1 MIHPDLAS
9 LATPIESLHT
19 LPGNPRRGD
28 VEAVMKSYRRFG
40 QRKPIVALADGTVIA
55 GNHQL
60 EAARRLGWDSIAV
73 VRTDDDEMSAAAFA
87 LADNRTSDLGT
98 YDRADLLA
106 LLTTVAVDTEL
117 LNATSYTAA
126 DIAAIADGGRTT
138 GAGEDESDQ
147 LHSNWSVVVLCR
159 DEAQQLELL
168 QEFNERGMEVRA
180 LVS

>member
-1 MIHPDLAS
+1 
-9 LATPIESLHT
+9 
-19 LPGNPRRGD
+19 
-28 VEAVMKSYRRFG
+28 MKSYRRFG

-60 EAARRLGWDSIAV
+60 EAARRLGWTNIAV
-73 VRTDDDEMSAAAFA
+73 VRTDDDELSAQAFA

-98 YDRADLLA
+98 YDREDLLHILDA
-106 LLTTVAVDTEL
+106 VAVDPET

-126 DIAAIADGGRTT
+126 DIEAIRNGGQTN
-138 GAGEDESDQ
+138 APGEDESDQ

>member
-1 MIHPDLAS
+1 MIHPDLES
-9 LATPIESLHT
+9 LSTPIGELHT

-40 QRKPIVALADGTVIA
+40 QRKPIVATPDGTVIA

-60 EAARRLGWDSIAV
+60 EAARRLGWTHIAV
-73 VRTDDDEMSAAAFA
+73 VVSDDDELTAQAFA

-98 YDRADLLA
+98 YDRDSLLA
-106 LLTTVAVDTEL
+106 LLESVAVSPEDL
-117 LNATSYTAA
+117 AATSYTEA
-126 DIAAIADGGRTT
+126 DIAAIRSNGTQAP
-138 GAGEDESDQ
+138 GEDESDQ